1 MEERSKIKGFRFSEA
16 TIKQLEQNVILLNK
30 QYEKE
35 GLKKITEKEYLE
47 KLISNDYEKLNN
59 SKSGSSFENEILEN
73 LELIGETCEAIFRY
87 TKLLICINN
96 NIQNID
102 NSPDRAILI
111 KRMLGLYDGKIND
124 LFEEVIQL
132 EEQNEE
138 Q

>member
-1 MEERSKIKGFRFSEA
+1 MEIKSKVKSFRFSEA
-16 TIKQLEQNVILLNK
+16 TIKQLEQNVTLLNK
-30 QYEKE
+30 QYEKD
-35 GLKKITEKEYLE
+35 GLRKITEKEYLE
-47 KLISNDYEKLNN
+47 KLISNNFEKLNN